1 MSERVY
7 LVDTNVLSA
16 GAPTKADSAPGLTA
30 WMERHSAQLYL
41 SAITV
46 AEVEEGIA
54 KARRSG
60 AARKA
65 DGLADW
71 LEAVLHLYG
80 ARILPLDAAVAR
92 VLGKLSDQARSAGHA
107 PGLADLAIAATAAR
121 HGYTVLTRNLRHFR
135 PLAVPSHD
143 PFASLPAKPR

>member
-54 KARRSG
+54 KARQES
-60 AARKA
+60 
-65 DGLADW
+65 
-71 LEAVLHLYG
+71 
-80 ARILPLDAAVAR
+80 
-92 VLGKLSDQARSAGHA
+92 
-107 PGLADLAIAATAAR
+107 
-121 HGYTVLTRNLRHFR
+121 
-135 PLAVPSHD
+135 
-143 PFASLPAKPR
+143 